1 MLPANGGDSK
11 QSQVN
16 RKMSIPN
23 ITIIPRKSAEEMRF
37 LPIAAMPTKH
47 NSSIHIGNVQS
58 VKTNNN
64 NNIHTALK
72 STLTMTPLNMNIVQA
87 SGVKTT
93 SLKPGAVA
101 ATGSMIQLVP
111 MSATGGA
118 TNHHPNL
125 LAIITPSGKNAMI
138 SATPPHAQPI
148 MIRPNP
154 AISRLSHPSKGT
166 FTINNS
172 NGSTTVKASAVSS
185 ATKAVASRTLAEFPN
200 TMAAMTAPAPAA
212 PVPASVSATATAPVT
227 VTLPVPAAG
236 SVTAAAAAAVAKAVP
251 SPQQQPISL
260 IGGQPLKPRAPL
272 ILSKVAVDKLRIK
285 FNQARV
291 NPNAIIVSKALQ
303 QSSAQA
309 EGKIQPTP
317 ITVNDMTRTCSTQP
331 AASVESGSGSNSS
344 SSNNQCIY
352 PKKALPLPSSKDT
365 AKPKTSAPTTAIGSS
380 SNNNNNKEKD
390 NKNKCPIKAL
400 PLSTSKDMSKAPSAS
415 SKMSP
420 NPNPREIT
428 MQTVINGPPQKTEQK
443 AEQKMEQKAESKPK
457 PMAMAQPPATHKVK
471 RSKSFVS
478 PEEVAIMRAIQ
489 RRRYSVAKEPQV
501 PAKEP
506 QEPVKQPQAPVK
518 QPQAP
523 VKQPQAAAKQSQE
536 HAKQTQEPVKKP
548 QTYAKQTQ
556 APAKEPQEPVKQ
568 PQEPEKQP
576 NAAAKKPQAPV
587 KQPQEPEKQSQ
598 AAAKQPQEPATEPQ
612 ASKTEP
618 VAPTKQPQAA
628 ETEPVAPAKEP
639 VAPASDPVVSDKED
653 DAVVMLE
660 DPPIVTI
667 TIDTDDSDDEG
678 EKEQSAK
685 LPPILSTAALTV
697 TALPGSA
704 RRTSTPNSISTSTNT
719 GTAPRGISSTGGSLS
734 MLESRKNSRKN
745 SSTSNG
751 GTTMSSY
758 RKSSHGSI
766 SISSSSCSL
775 NSDVEEIVVP
785 AKKRKEEPAT
795 HTKTQ
800 TISIVKAESVSNE
813 DFERSLRCEESLVH
827 SPESSGPR
835 ASSAKVPQ
843 RRPVP
848 LPTQNGQHQAKAHKT
863 TFVMIPTPP
872 AGANAMSM
880 KKAMLN
886 NLQMLRWRPQQP
898 ASLQNSSLRFDINR
912 YSLLQLNERCEP
924 RHGPASYFERAL
936 FDRPGRRPTDSLHP
950 LLYLCQRCNCHGPAA
965 DFLAP
970 HYCSVGCVRRAQ
982 KRRMPAIVTSLNKMP
997 KKVLTQQQQQQKKV
1011 EQLQHQRAN
1020 RVELEQRRIVVAKRP
1035 FRWTDYMET
1044 HGPEL
1049 TAPIHLFFNPFPRNA
1064 NCFERGMKLEAIDP
1078 ENCSLFCVCTVSEV
1092 HGYRLK
1098 LSFDGY
1104 SSMYDFWV
1112 NADSLDIFPPGWCE
1126 STNRV
1131 LQAPKGYCSQRWSWS
1146 RYLVK
1151 TNAKAAPRVL
1161 FPHLNHTPYKREN
1174 RFRRGMHLEAEDL
1187 NDTGKICVATV
1198 ADILDERIRVH
1209 FNGWDDCYDF
1219 WVHISSPYI
1228 HPCGWH
1234 AGRQQLIVP
1243 PSYHNTV
1250 FSWEDFSRRKGG
1262 IAAPEDLFSPRQ
1274 PMDFQARM
1282 KLEVVDQ
1289 RNPCLIRP
1297 ATVVT
1302 RKGYRVQLHL
1312 DCWPNEYYF
1321 WLEDDSPDL
1330 HPIGWCEA
1338 TQHELESPPGF
1349 LQAPAQMPC
1358 DVDGCRGFGNAKRF
1372 NLNVHALPDC
1382 CPYAP
1387 VNWRQ
1392 WRSKTVKPPR
1402 VAPDQISRVPLRE
1415 PKKLSVGNML
1425 PSPLSSFGK
1434 GYRREG
1440 LPELVIEAE
1449 RVEPDNAQIVMEGEC
1464 MMEDEAQIVIKQEC
1478 IEEER
1483 PKLIVELEAKIEA
1496 KPEIKPK
1503 RRETIPKAKDIKEE
1517 TKAVKEEAKPK
1528 PKEKIVKRQDE
1539 TTAKSREAMPKQ
1551 KEKETIP
1558 KAKEVKSTAKETKST
1573 AKIVPKEP
1581 KPTHKETKATPKLKE
1596 AKPTPKEK
1604 PTKPTA
1610 QKAKETK
1617 GPAARKINSEEPV
1630 DPRCITIAMP
1640 IVKDYGPQLV
1650 HNYRLWQ
1657 KNSAFA
1663 LSTIKSNPLYWT
1675 NWDVYEYVERAL
1687 DSRSIAQTIF
1697 DQDIDGRAL
1706 LMLGHKDMSD
1716 HLQLKKGPAVK
1727 LFSHIVNL
1735 RIAVVC
1741 KFNMTCSGL
1750 DIFNFEAVD
1759 ALNQKTVTK
1768 QRVEAKQIPQQ
1779 QSQRKNPQQTMN
1791 SSSSYELVEESSDD
1805 DFDEDDDSEEAVG
1818 ESVNTL
1824 ELEGEQHDGVD
1835 DEEDDELDNE
1845 DFQSINPI
1853 SLTHDDNDDD
1863 SDVVMLPPP
1872 LKARHCMTTAT

>member
-16 RKMSIPN
+16 RKISIPN

-47 NSSIHIGNVQS
+47 NSSIHINNVQS
-58 VKTNNN
+58 AKTNNN
-64 NNIHTALK
+64 NNIHTAMK

-87 SGVKTT
+87 SGGKTT
-93 SLKPGAVA
+93 SLEPGAVA
-101 ATGSMIQLVP
+101 AIQLVP
-111 MSATGGA
+111 MPATGGA

-125 LAIITPSGKNAMI
+125 LAIIRTSGKTAMI

-154 AISRLSHPSKGT
+154 AMPRLSHPSKGT
-166 FTINNS
+166 FTINSS
-172 NGSTTVKASAVSS
+172 NGSTTVKASSIAS
-185 ATKAVASRTLAEFPN
+185 ATKTVASRTLAEFPN
-200 TMAAMTAPAPAA
+200 SMAAMTAPAPA
-212 PVPASVSATATAPVT
+212 PVPGSVSATPTAIATAPVSA
-227 VTLPVPAAG
+227 TLPVPAAG
-236 SVTAAAAAAVAKAVP
+236 SVTAASVAAVAKAVP
-251 SPQQQPISL
+251 SPQQQQISL

-285 FNQARV
+285 INQARV
-291 NPNAIIVSKALQ
+291 NPNAIIVSKALE
-303 QSSAQA
+303 QSSAAQA
-309 EGKIQPTP
+309 EGKLQPTP
-317 ITVNDMTRTCSTQP
+317 ITVNDMTKTCSTQP

-344 SSNNQCIY
+344 SSNNQFIY

-365 AKPKTSAPTTAIGSS
+365 AKPKTSASTTTIESS
-380 SNNNNNKEKD
+380 SNNNKEKD
-390 NKNKCPIKAL
+390 NKKKCPINAL
-400 PLSTSKDMSKAPSAS
+400 PLSTSKDMSKAPPAS

-443 AEQKMEQKAESKPK
+443 AEQKMEQKTESKSK
-457 PMAMAQPPATHKVK
+457 PMGMAQPPATHKVK

-489 RRRYSVAKEPQV
+489 RRRYSVAREPQA

-506 QEPVKQPQAPVK
+506 QEPVKQPQAPEK
-518 QPQAP
+518 L
-523 VKQPQAAAKQSQE
+523 PQAAAEQLQA
-536 HAKQTQEPVKKP
+536 HAKQ
-548 QTYAKQTQ
+548 
-556 APAKEPQEPVKQ
+556 PQEPVKQ

-576 NAAAKKPQAPV
+576 QAPAKEPQEPVKLPQAAAKKPQAPV
-587 KQPQEPEKQSQ
+587 KQPQEPEKESQ
-598 AAAKQPQEPATEPQ
+598 AAATE
-612 ASKTEP
+612 
-618 VAPTKQPQAA
+618 PQAA

-639 VAPASDPVVSDKED
+639 VSPASDPVVSDKED

-697 TALPGSA
+697 TAIPGSA

-719 GTAPRGISSTGGSLS
+719 GTAPRGISNTGASLGK
-734 MLESRKNSRKN
+734 LESRKNSRKN

-751 GTTMSSY
+751 GTTLSSY

-775 NSDVEEIVVP
+775 NSDVEEVVLP
-785 AKKRKEEPAT
+785 AKKRKEEPAM
-795 HTKTQ
+795 HRKTQ

-813 DFERSLRCEESLVH
+813 DFERSLRCEEALVH
-827 SPESSGPR
+827 TPESSGPR

-848 LPTQNGQHQAKAHKT
+848 LPTQNGHHQAKAHKT
-863 TFVMIPTPP
+863 TFFMIPTPP
-872 AGANAMSM
+872 SGANAISL

-886 NLQMLRWRPQQP
+886 NLQMLCWRPQQP

-982 KRRMPAIVTSLNKMP
+982 KRRMPAVVTSQSKMP
-997 KKVLTQQQQQQKKV
+997 KKGLTPQQQQQKKL

-1020 RVELEQRRIVVAKRP
+1020 RAELEQRRITASKRP
-1035 FRWTDYMET
+1035 FRWTDYMKT

-1092 HGYRLK
+1092 RGYRLK

-1126 STNRV
+1126 STNRI

-1338 TQHELESPPGF
+1338 TQHELEAPPGF

-1358 DVDGCRGFGNAKRF
+1358 DVEGCRGFGNAKRF

-1415 PKKLSVGNML
+1415 PKKLSVDNLL
-1425 PSPLSSFGK
+1425 PSPLSTFGK

-1440 LPELVIEAE
+1440 LPELIIEAE
-1449 RVEPDNAQIVMEGEC
+1449 RVEPDNAQIVIEGEC
-1464 MMEDEAQIVIKQEC
+1464 MIEDEAQIVIKEEC

-1483 PKLIVELEAKIEA
+1483 PKLIVELEAKIED

-1503 RRETIPKAKDIKEE
+1503 RRETIPKAKDIKED
-1517 TKAVKEEAKPK
+1517 TKAVKEEAKP
-1528 PKEKIVKRQDE
+1528 KIVKRQDE
-1539 TTAKSREAMPKQ
+1539 TTAKSSEAMPKQ

-1558 KAKEVKSTAKETKST
+1558 KTKEVKSTEKEAKST

-1581 KPTHKETKATPKLKE
+1581 KPTPKETKATPKLKE
-1596 AKPTPKEK
+1596 TKPTPKEK
-1604 PTKPTA
+1604 AAKPTA

-1617 GPAARKINSEEPV
+1617 APAARKVNAEEPV

-1706 LMLGHKDMSD
+1706 LMLGRNDISD
-1716 HLQLKKGPAVK
+1716 HLHLKTGPAVK

-1750 DIFNFEAVD
+1750 DIFNFEDVD

-1768 QRVEAKQIPQQ
+1768 QRVECKQIPLQ
-1779 QSQRKNPQQTMN
+1779 QSQQKNPQQTMN
-1791 SSSSYELVEESSDD
+1791 SSSSYELEEESDD
-1805 DFDEDDDSEEAVG
+1805 DFDEDDDSEETVG
-1818 ESVNTL
+1818 ESVNKL
-1824 ELEGEQHDGVD
+1824 ELEEEHVGVE

-1863 SDVVMLPPP
+1863 SDVVMLPTP
-1872 LKARHCMTTAT
+1872 LKERHCMTTAT